1 MTEKDRTKF
10 LLNKG
15 QEISEG
21 NCGVLNSSK
30 KTNEI
35 FSDFC
40 PKGLKWVKS
49 KRHFIMLNS
58 IQKKSL
64 F

>member
-30 KTNEI
+30 KTPMKPVSQMGQMNKNKGI
-35 FSDFC
+35 FC
-40 PKGLKWVKS
+40 IKY
-49 KRHFIMLNS
+49 
-58 IQKKSL
+58 SL
-64 F
+64 L